1 MQDRIIAQQ
10 GAFILFQGNSLEE
23 LPRYL
28 YSGMTI
34 PGASK
39 PLIRRELKQLFGIH
53 TGSIYPETVNLVEEM
68 KEKSSHLNMKEF
80 SMRNELNDVLK
91 QLERELSYYLSYAV
105 DLRHSGTA
113 NMDAVMIAIEKTV
126 SSYRRGFMDLYHKV
140 DHTVEESDRKVLEQA
155 VKQYADIVQDFSR
168 MAEQYDLGPFSGEAL
183 QKI

>member
-68 KEKSSHLNMKEF
+68 KEKSSHLNMRKF
-80 SMRNELNDVLK
+80 SMENELNDVLK
-91 QLERELSYYLSYAV
+91 QLERELSYYLSYVV

-126 SSYRRGFMDLYHKV
+126 SSYRRGFMDLYHA
-140 DHTVEESDRKVLEQA
+140 VEGSDRDILEQA

>member
-68 KEKSSHLNMKEF
+68 KEKSSHLNMRKF
-80 SMRNELNDVLK
+80 SMENELNDVLK

-126 SSYRRGFMDLYHKV
+126 SSYRRGFMDLYHA
-140 DHTVEESDRKVLEQA
+140 VEGSDRDILEQA